1 MKKVLIS
8 ALIFLCAITSCF
20 SQTENKKEYKIKTL
34 AFYNLENLFD
44 TIDNPDKKDEYS
56 PILQMKSGK
65 EDAYIQKIENAA
77 KVISKIGKETSKKS
91 PSIIGVCEVEN
102 SDVLD
107 DLLNNNHLKKQ
118 GYNYVHVDSPDWRG
132 IDVALIYKEAD
143 FSVSDY
149 KTYELKAWN
158 KEGYRI
164 KTRNQLLVSGYLDDE
179 LIHIIVNHW
188 PSQRGGAKKSE
199 YLRVKSAELNL
210 KIIEDIYFEESNAK
224 IITLGDFNDNPDA
237 KSIKKTLESKEKK
250 KNLKEEELYNPFA
263 NMYKRGFGSL
273 GFRDSMN
280 LFDQIIVT
288 SNFISNDAT
297 GYDSY
302 KFYKAGIYNPNYL
315 TTRQGRYK
323 GYPLRSWSDGK
334 FTGGYSDHYPVYI
347 YFITEK

>member
-1 MKKVLIS
+1 MKHFLSTLVL
-8 ALIFLCAITSCF
+8 LFLVLNSF
-20 SQTENKKEYKIKTL
+20 SQQKEYKIKTI

-65 EDAYIQKIENAA
+65 EEAYIQKIENAA
-77 KVISKIGKETSKKS
+77 KVISEIGKEITKKS
-91 PSIIGVCEVEN
+91 LSIIGVCEIEN

-107 DLLNNNHLKKQ
+107 DLLKNKHLKNE

-158 KEGYRI
+158 SEGYRI
-164 KTRNQLLVSGYLDDE
+164 KTRSQLLVSGYLDGE
-179 LIHIIVNHW
+179 LIHVIVNHW
-188 PSQRGGAKKSE
+188 PSQRGGTKKTE

-210 KIIEDIYFEESNAK
+210 KIIEDIYFDEPNAK

-237 KSIKKTLESKEKK
+237 KSIKKTLFAKEKK
-250 KNLKEEELYNPFA
+250 KNLKEGDLYNPFA
-263 NMYKRGFGSL
+263 KMYKRGFGTL
-273 GFRDSMN
+273 GFRDNMN
-280 LFDQIIVT
+280 LFDQILIT
-288 SNFISNDAT
+288 SNFLPEDTS

-302 KFYKAGIYNPNYL
+302 KFYKTGIYNP
-315 TTRQGRYK
+315 RY
-323 GYPLRSWSDGK
+323 
-334 FTGGYSDHYPVYI
+334 
-347 YFITEK
+347 

>member
-1 MKKVLIS
+1 MKHFLSTLVVLFFVLFS
-8 ALIFLCAITSCF
+8 F
-20 SQTENKKEYKIKTL
+20 SQQKEYKIKTI

-65 EDAYIQKIENAA
+65 ETAYTQKSDNMA
-77 KVISKIGKETSKKS
+77 KVISEIGKEKTRKS
-91 PSIIGVCEVEN
+91 PSIIGVCEIEN

-107 DLLNNNHLKKQ
+107 DLLKNKNLKNE

-132 IDVALIYKEAD
+132 IDVALIYKESD
-143 FSVSDY
+143 FSVSNF

-158 KEGYRI
+158 SEGYRV
-164 KTRNQLLVSGYLDDE
+164 KTRSQLLVSGYLDGE

-210 KIIEDIYFEESNAK
+210 KIIEDIYFEEPNAK

-237 KSIKKTLESKEKK
+237 KSIKKTLDSKEKK
-250 KNLKEEELYNPFA
+250 INAGNLYNPFA

-273 GFRDSMN
+273 GFLDNMN
-280 LFDQIIVT
+280 LFDQILFT
-288 SNFISNDAT
+288 SNFLSEDVRD
-297 GYDSY
+297 YDSY
-302 KFYKAGIYNPNYL
+302 KFYKTTIFNPNYL
-315 TTRQGRYK
+315 TTRKGRYK
-323 GYPLRSWSDGK
+323 GYPFRSWSNGK
-334 FTGGYSDHYPVYI
+334 FTGGYSDHYPVYVYLI
-347 YFITEK
+347 KEK